1 MSFIPF
7 APLRIADFGKKKT
20 NQAATDAKQRPGF
33 QTRKT
38 GKTKKEIEAD
48 FLIETRSLPLSL
60 AVTLT
65 ALP

>member
-1 MSFIPF
+1 MEE
-7 APLRIADFGKKKT
+7 LRRTNEDSLTGIQESRKLLTDGKDKHPT
-20 NQAATDAKQRPGF
+20 LVNASSPISEA
-33 QTRKT
+33 
-38 GKTKKEIEAD
+38 IERN